1 MEREMFIT
9 NTDWEFADVA
19 SVTAAGEAIWP
30 VMKAAGAI
38 NFTAFQTSETTGRTI
53 VVWPDGATA
62 QAAIDDVRAKA
73 MELADM
79 KMVGSAAGNAMLQ
92 LS

>member
-1 MEREMFIT
+1 MFVT

-53 VVWPDGATA
+53 VV
-62 QAAIDDVRAKA
+62 
-73 MELADM
+73 
-79 KMVGSAAGNAMLQ
+79 
-92 LS
+92 